1 MSRLGVVF
9 LIWLLVVAPAAPAV
23 DRVVVVGDV
32 HGDYER
38 FKEVLRMSGVVD
50 AKGKWSGG
58 KAHLVQMGDVVD
70 RGPDSKKVLDLIPE
84 LANQARRAGGQVHA
98 LIGNHEAMNIYGD
111 LRYVHPGEFAAFR
124 TSNSAE
130 IRDNFFQQ
138 FAEANGK
145 KPDRAKWDAEHPLG
159 WFEHRYEFGPKGKY
173 GKWIRGNPAMLK
185 LDDTLFVHAGIS
197 PKYADFTIEAVNQ
210 RVREELED
218 FAKLEGGMV
227 MDQEGPLWYRGLA
240 DGSERELET
249 HLAAVLQFHGVK
261 RIVVG
266 HTVNPGAVGARFGA
280 RVILA
285 DVGLS
290 QSYGGPPA
298 CVVIE
303 QGKPLALHRGG
314 KLELPEG
321 SGSGLL
327 RYLRQAAALDPKPS
341 PLEPRIAAL
350 EGAQRAA
357 AASAVR

>member
-1 MSRLGVVF
+1 
-9 LIWLLVVAPAAPAV
+9 
-23 DRVVVVGDV
+23 
-32 HGDYER
+32 
-38 FKEVLRMSGVVD
+38 
-50 AKGKWSGG
+50 
-58 KAHLVQMGDVVD
+58 
-70 RGPDSKKVLDLIPE
+70 
-84 LANQARRAGGQVHA
+84 
-98 LIGNHEAMNIYGD
+98 
-111 LRYVHPGEFAAFR
+111 
-124 TSNSAE
+124 
-130 IRDNFFQQ
+130 
-138 FAEANGK
+138 
-145 KPDRAKWDAEHPLG
+145 
-159 WFEHRYEFGPKGKY
+159 
-173 GKWIRGNPAMLK
+173 MLK

-298 CVVIE
+298 CVLIE